1 MTESLNATARALV
14 APGKGILAADEDN
27 VLIGRRLESA
37 GVEPTEESRRA
48 YRELLFSAP
57 GLAEH
62 VSGAILYDETF
73 RQSAS
78 DGTPLPQVL
87 ARAGVL
93 PGIKADR
100 GMRPLAACDGETV
113 TEGLDGLRERLAE
126 YRAGGV
132 RFAKWRATYF
142 VGEGKPSETAV
153 WTNAH
158 ALARY
163 AALCQEA
170 GVVPVVEPEVLM
182 TGAHALEDTYRA
194 TSRMLHALFTELRD
208 QRVELEG
215 LLLKPNMVVPGAGC
229 PERATVDEVAGA
241 TLRCVRRHVP
251 PAVPG
256 IVFLSGGQS
265 AEEATAHL
273 DAMNRRGPHPW
284 QLSFAFARA
293 LHMPALEAWRGHA
306 ANADAAHAALLHRAR
321 MNGVARSGGWSADLE
336 RASAVS

>member
-1 MTESLNATARALV
+1 MPESLNTIARALV

-37 GVEPTEESRRA
+37 GVGPDEESRRA
-48 YRELLFSAP
+48 YRELLFTAP
-57 GLAEH
+57 GLGEH
-62 VSGAILYDETF
+62 VAGRSSSTRRPAVGRRRDAAAGGAGAGG
-73 RQSAS
+73 RAAGHQGRPRHQA
-78 DGTPLPQVL
+78 
-87 ARAGVL
+87 ARALRGRD
-93 PGIKADR
+93 GDR
-100 GMRPLAACDGETV
+100 GPRRAA
-113 TEGLDGLRERLAE
+113 RAAAE
-126 YRAGGV
+126 YRAGGA

-142 VGEGKPSETAV
+142 VGERTPSETAI

-182 TGAHALEDTYRA
+182 TGAHTLDETYRA
-194 TSRMLHALFTELRD
+194 TSRMLNALFTELRD

-215 LLLKPNMVVPGAGC
+215 LLLKPNMVVPGTDC
-229 PERATVDEVAGA
+229 PERASVDEVADA

-251 PAVPG
+251 AAVPG

-273 DAMNRRGPHPW
+273 NAMNLRGPHPW

-293 LHMPALEAWRGHA
+293 LHMPALEAWRGET
-306 ANADAAHAALLHRAR
+306 ANAAAAHEALLHRAR
-321 MNGVARSGGWSADLE
+321 MNGLARSGGWSADLE
-336 RASAVS
+336 RASPVS